1 MLDFHQATPIA
12 FTRDPRC
19 AQLETA
25 SMALA
30 ALAAAM
36 LFVLNLSAYIAAVVS
51 NAPAGWF
58 GSGAVLAFVVAVGI
72 YATVRAT
79 FEDQSYRSTCL
90 IEGDDMIEPNPWPA
104 IIAALSALT
113 ILFAICS
120 IACFAV
126 GLMS

>member
-1 MLDFHQATPIA
+1 VLDFKDATPITW
-12 FTRDPRC
+12 TRDPRC

-30 ALAAAM
+30 ALATAM
-36 LFVLNLSAYIAAVVS
+36 LFVLNLSAYLTAVVID
-51 NAPAGWF
+51 APAGWF
-58 GSGAVLAFVVAVGI
+58 GAGAVLAFFVAVGV

-79 FEDQSYRSTCL
+79 FEDQSHRFTCL
-90 IEGDDMIEPNPWPA
+90 IEGDDMMEPNPWPA

>member
-1 MLDFHQATPIA
+1 MT
-12 FTRDPRC
+12 
-19 AQLETA
+19 
-25 SMALA
+25 LA
-30 ALAAAM
+30 ALATTM
-36 LFVLNLSAYIAAVVS
+36 LFVLNLSAYLAAVVS

-58 GSGAVLAFVVAVGI
+58 GAGVVLAFLVAVGV

-79 FEDQSYRSTCL
+79 FEDQSYRFTCV
-90 IEGDDMIEPNPWPA
+90 IEGDRMMEPNPWPA
-104 IIAALSALT
+104 AIAALSALT